1 MTIYVML
8 REVCLK
14 HRNNRREI
22 ILRVRTQVLS
32 WQRCLFFWSYAAR
45 VSQPAPPICGHRPR
59 AGCLNAN
66 QAMPVPFRRAAL
78 AQGPELVE
86 GQFRLTAPFFRY
98 PQSNH
103 TTCAAG
109 ASLRSRVSKTPR
121 ARGSTETPCHF
132 SNRGGARWEGS
143 GLISRLRAG
152 SIPAPA
158 TSFIGPLDHSGGH
171 SPRKRE
177 STVQSRG
184 GPLFSNRGKVENPG
198 SLISSPIVV
207 RLHVPQPSRVGSRV
221 KIACRL

>member
-22 ILRVRTQVLS
+22 ILRVRTQVPS
-32 WQRCLFFWSYAAR
+32 WQRCLFFLSYAAR

-66 QAMPVPFRRAAL
+66 QAMPV
-78 AQGPELVE
+78 
-86 GQFRLTAPFFRY
+86 QFRLTAPFSY

-109 ASLRSRVSKTPR
+109 ASLRSLVSKTLR

-143 GLISRLRAG
+143 GLISR
-152 SIPAPA
+152 
-158 TSFIGPLDHSGGH
+158 
-171 SPRKRE
+171 
-177 STVQSRG
+177 Q
-184 GPLFSNRGKVENPG
+184 
-198 SLISSPIVV
+198 
-207 RLHVPQPSRVGSRV
+207 
-221 KIACRL
+221 